1 MRCPFCGSNNDRVID
16 SREINEG
23 REVRRRRECLSCG
36 KRFTT
41 YERIDA
47 IPLMVIKKDGRREPY
62 QREKVIKGIMKACEK
77 RPVSPEVIEK
87 IADEVEGIFQNPMR
101 AEVSTQE
108 IGALVMKRLREI
120 DKVAY
125 VRFASVYKEFKDVE
139 EFYQELENLKQEV
152 KNEQA

>member
-23 REVRRRRECLSCG
+23 REVRRRRECLTCG
-36 KRFTT
+36 RRFTT
-41 YERIDA
+41 YERIDT

-62 QREKVIKGIMKACEK
+62 QREKVIRGIMKACEK
-77 RPVSPEVIEK
+77 RPVSTETIES
-87 IADEVEGIFQNPMR
+87 IADEVEALFQNPMR
-101 AEVSTQE
+101 AEISTQE
-108 IGALVMKRLREI
+108 IGSLIMEKLKQI

-139 EFYQELENLKQEV
+139 EFYRELENLKREA
-152 KNEQA
+152 NNG

>member
-23 REVRRRRECLSCG
+23 REVRRRRECLTCG
-36 KRFTT
+36 RRFTT
-41 YERIDA
+41 YERIDT

-62 QREKVIKGIMKACEK
+62 QREKVIRGIMKACEK
-77 RPVSPEVIEK
+77 RPVSTETIES
-87 IADEVEGIFQNPMR
+87 IADEVEALFQNPMR
-101 AEVSTQE
+101 AEISTQE
-108 IGALVMKRLREI
+108 IGSLIMEKLKEI

-139 EFYQELENLKQEV
+139 EFYRELENLKREA
-152 KNEQA
+152 NNG